1 MTFFLVQKS
10 IDREFVCPMEEV
22 DQAYGYIAYR
32 KTVNSGKKLVITKA
46 RDYVLVSCYKLIVSD
61 ITSYNLQM

>member
-10 IDREFVCPMEEV
+10 IERELVCPMEEV

-32 KTVNSGKKLVITKA
+32 KSVNSGKKLVITKA
-46 RDYVLVSCYKLIVSD
+46 RDYVLVSCYELIVFGM
-61 ITSYNLQM
+61 ISYNQQM